1 MEECQDQDL
10 TIFNINTRAIEEF
23 NFILEFECF
32 KFCSRGNKQDGEKV
46 LENYGCVD
54 GLGPKGSGFIYMHGE
69 RLDGDDYYDD
79 DAVEDD
85 DEKHEDYFICL
96 CNSESPLDAAIM
108 ERKCNWHFRV
118 ETCNTHD
125 ECNRY
130 EACMEECEDTL
141 NLNKSGCS
149 KICSHWKN

>member
-1 MEECQDQDL
+1 MKN
-10 TIFNINTRAIEEF
+10 TFNVVSVTNGLSNHQVSCVAF
-23 NFILEFECF
+23 DNVL
-32 KFCSRGNKQDGEKV
+32 KFV
-46 LENYGCVD
+46 
-54 GLGPKGSGFIYMHGE
+54 PF
-69 RLDGDDYYDD
+69 
-79 DAVEDD
+79 
-85 DEKHEDYFICL
+85 YFICL

-130 EACMEECEDTL
+130 EACMKECENTL
-141 NLNKSGCS
+141 NLNKSGCT

>member
-1 MEECQDQDL
+1 
-10 TIFNINTRAIEEF
+10 
-23 NFILEFECF
+23 
-32 KFCSRGNKQDGEKV
+32 
-46 LENYGCVD
+46 
-54 GLGPKGSGFIYMHGE
+54 MHGE

-79 DAVEDD
+79 HAVEDE

-96 CNSESPLDAAIM
+96 CNSESPSDAAIM

-118 ETCNTHD
+118 ETCNTHE

-130 EACMEECEDTL
+130 EACMKECEDTL